1 VFCPQCRSQE
11 IINRDITPIYEC
23 SDCGYMFNEDNF
35 TFYEENVK
43 NILEKKKTFS
53 LSKLFFDK
61 NDFIS
66 SIILILIV
74 IFPFILSLLM

>member
-1 VFCPQCRSQE
+1 MFCPQCRSQE

-23 SDCGYMFNEDNF
+23 SDCGYMFNEENF
-35 TFYEENVK
+35 TFYEENVI
-43 NILEKKKTFS
+43 NIPDKKKTFS

>member
-43 NILEKKKTFS
+43 NISEKKKTFS

-66 SIILILIV
+66 SIILILIL
-74 IFPFILSLLM
+74 IFPFIWSLLM